1 MEKPGTNLEKYENK
15 DVDKDVDKD
24 KDKNED
30 KAIKSANSCCFLR
43 AMGTLEKD
51 ELVRNPDY
59 LSKDL
64 TSLKF
69 KLVYNIIPLNFFKSF
84 VEKRFPTSYHHLI
97 ARTKHVDK
105 IFLEEIS
112 NGVEQVV
119 ILGAG
124 YDSRAYRFSDRLSG
138 IRLFELD
145 FPGTQALKKKRLKK
159 LLNKIPENVVYVPI
173 DFTTRTIEDVL
184 KESDYDAKKRTFF
197 IWEGVSMYLTE
208 TAIDLVLKFISENAA
223 SNSSIVWDYA
233 YKSFIDG
240 EYMPKGGPEAADH
253 AKKNGEPY
261 IFGVKRDEMAGF
273 MKSRGFEMISH
284 LSPKDLEN
292 LYLRRKDGKIDGNVH
307 QYINVVY
314 AKVRNEDEITSTNRH
329 KDLELDLFDLKTQKQ
344 KE

>member
-1 MEKPGTNLEKYENK
+1 MGKADTNTLK
-15 DVDKDVDKD
+15 D
-24 KDKNED
+24 ED
-30 KAIKSANSCCFLR
+30 KAIKSADSCCFLR

-64 TSLKF
+64 TNFKF
-69 KLVYNIIPLNFFKSF
+69 KLIYNLVPLNFFKSF

-105 IFLEEIS
+105 IFLEEIA
-112 NGVEQVV
+112 NGVEQIV

-124 YDSRAYRFSDRLSG
+124 YDSRAYRFSDRLAG
-138 IRLFELD
+138 IKVFELD

-159 LLNKIPENVVYVPI
+159 LFNKIPENVIHVPI
-173 DFTTRTIEDVL
+173 DFTARTIEDVL
-184 KESDYDAKKRTFF
+184 KESEFDTKKRTFF

-208 TAIDLVLKFISENAA
+208 VAVDLVLKFVSENAVSA
-223 SNSSIVWDYA
+223 SSIVWDYA

-240 EYMPKGGPEAADH
+240 KYIPKGGLEAAEH

-261 IFGVKRDEMAGF
+261 IFGVKRDEMPGF
-273 MKSRGFEMISH
+273 MKDRGFEIVSH
-284 LSPKDLEN
+284 LSPKDMEN
-292 LYLRRKDGKIDGNVH
+292 LYLRRKDGEIDGNVH

-314 AKVRNEDEITSTNRH
+314 ATVI
-329 KDLELDLFDLKTQKQ
+329 
-344 KE
+344 